1 MDNILWL
8 EPTGDGGYVSDA
20 SRALDRAGR
29 EPCRMM
35 LTGRGYDLAVTLYGL
50 VVAELALDDDFV
62 ITGVSAG
69 YASMHATEEE
79 MNRLQQ
85 FIGRK
90 VLYRSGKES

>member
-8 EPTGDGGYVSDA
+8 EPAGDGGYVSEA
-20 SRALDRAGR
+20 SRALDRDGR

-35 LTGRGYDLAVTLYGL
+35 LTGRGYDLAVTLRGL

-62 ITGVSAG
+62 VTAVSAG
-69 YASMHATEEE
+69 YACMHATSEELG
-79 MNRLQQ
+79 RLEK

-90 VLYRSGKES
+90 VLYGTGKEA